1 MLLISII
8 SYFTFFRVEPI
19 GSLSRAIPVLFPYY
33 SRAIPV
39 LFSRVHRR
47 MSEGQAKDERRSSEG
62 RKESY
67 SIKSTQAYRSKLYTD
82 LPFTFTKN
90 IASVTNI
97 APNG

>member
-1 MLLISII
+1 MLLISIN
-8 SYFTFFRVEPI
+8 SYFTCFRVEPI

-47 MSEGQAKDERRSSEG
+47 MSEG

-97 APNG
+97 AHNG